1 MAALAIFQPQIWVLM
16 GIGSFLIDL
25 GGKNIFDT
33 KITWSG
39 SMLTS
44 GWLAGCSVAFYYEN
58 EGCNGLK
65 NAHRETGTE

>member
-1 MAALAIFQPQIWVLM
+1 MCVTIMAALAIFQPWIWVVM

-39 SMLTS
+39 SMLTFLA
-44 GWLAGCSVAFYYEN
+44 GWLFRC
-58 EGCNGLK
+58 LLL
-65 NAHRETGTE
+65 RE